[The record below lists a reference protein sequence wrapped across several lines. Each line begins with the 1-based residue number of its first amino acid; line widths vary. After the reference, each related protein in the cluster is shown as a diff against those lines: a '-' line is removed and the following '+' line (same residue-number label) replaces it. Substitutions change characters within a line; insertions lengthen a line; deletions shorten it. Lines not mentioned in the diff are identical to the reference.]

1 MHRRH
6 LLRGAARLIEASLA
20 KQMLLL
26 LPLYR
31 LDKLKG
37 QKFFSTS
44 PQHTHEH
51 YMQVRYTA

>member
-1 MHRRH
+1 M
-6 LLRGAARLIEASLA
+6 L
-20 KQMLLL
+20 LLL
-26 LPLYR
+26 LPLLCR

-51 YMQVRYTA
+51 YMQVDTQLDSSGVDYST